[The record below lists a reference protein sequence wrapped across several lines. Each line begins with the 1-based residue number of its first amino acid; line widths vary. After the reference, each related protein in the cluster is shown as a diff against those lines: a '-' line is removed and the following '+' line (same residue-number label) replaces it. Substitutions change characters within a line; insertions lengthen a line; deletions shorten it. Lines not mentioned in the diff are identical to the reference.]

1 VLITYYRCDL
11 HGEGSG
17 TGMGESTAESAV
29 CTPFVGDRI
38 ATEDEARQ
46 IPFEDSFCEGFG

>member
-1 VLITYYRCDL
+1 MLITYYRCDL

-17 TGMGESTAESAV
+17 TGMGESSA

-38 ATEDEARQ
+38 ATEDEARR